1 MNSIVVNICREGFKM
16 KRFITKICAVAL
28 VAAAGFLLTANAVAL
43 DVKLTDYLAYLEVD
57 HDGEQ
62 VRIQRIQ
69 DTSNVLN
76 DGFSKTSRKCP
87 PFCIQP
93 MKVAPGVAT
102 VGEAEIFRFMEREL
116 ADGNGMIVD
125 ARTISWY
132 KKGTIPGS
140 VNIPFTEFVGESD
153 APETIKALKQLGG
166 VQRDEVN
173 WITRSFEKLMAALGL
188 FNADQ
193 KTDAWDFSNARQVVF
208 WCNGPW
214 CGQSPRAINGLL
226 SHGYPPEKVYYY
238 RGGMQMWKVLGLTVV
253 MPESAAA
260 VAMK

>member
-1 MNSIVVNICREGFKM
+1 M
-16 KRFITKICAVAL
+16 KHIITKISAVAL
-28 VAAAGFLLTANAVAL
+28 LASTGFLLNTNAVAL

-57 HDGEQ
+57 HNGEQ
-62 VRIQRIQ
+62 VRIQRVQ
-69 DTSNVLN
+69 DTSNILQ
-76 DGFSKTSRKCP
+76 DGFAKTSRKCP

-93 MKVAPGVAT
+93 MKVAAGVST

-125 ARTISWY
+125 ARTSSWY
-132 KKGTIPGS
+132 QKGTIPGS
-140 VNIPFTEFVGESD
+140 VNIPFTEFVGDED
-153 APETIKALKQLGG
+153 AAETVSALEKLGG
-166 VQRDEVN
+166 VQRGDVS
-173 WITRSFEKLMAALGL
+173 WVTRSFEKLMATLGL
-188 FNADQ
+188 FGSDQ
-193 KTDAWDFSNARQVVF
+193 KTDKWDFSDAKQVVF

-253 MPESAAA
+253 MPESPEA

>member
-1 MNSIVVNICREGFKM
+1 M
-16 KRFITKICAVAL
+16 KRFITKISTVAL
-28 VAAAGFLLTANAVAL
+28 LASAGLLLNSNAVAL

-69 DTSNVLN
+69 DTANTLQ
-76 DGFSKTSRKCP
+76 DGFAKTSRKCP

-93 MKVAPGVAT
+93 MKVAPGVLT

-116 ADGNGMIVD
+116 EDGNGMIVD
-125 ARTISWY
+125 ARTPSWH

-140 VNIPFTEFVGESD
+140 VNIPFTEFVGEED
-153 APETIKALKQLGG
+153 AAETVKALQQLGG
-166 VQRDEVN
+166 VQRGDVN
-173 WITRSFEKLMAALGL
+173 WLTRSFEKLMAKLGL
-188 FNADQ
+188 FGADQ
-193 KTDAWDFSNARQVVF
+193 KTDTWDFSNAREVVF

-226 SHGYPPEKVYYY
+226 SHGYPAEKVFYY

-253 MPESAAA
+253 VPDAPAA
-260 VAMK
+260 VAMR

>member
-1 MNSIVVNICREGFKM
+1 M
-16 KRFITKICAVAL
+16 KHIITKISAVAL
-28 VAAAGFLLTANAVAL
+28 LASTGFLLNTNAVAL

-57 HDGEQ
+57 HNGEQ
-62 VRIQRIQ
+62 VRIQRVQ
-69 DTSNVLN
+69 DTSNVLQ
-76 DGFSKTSRKCP
+76 DGFAKTSRKCP

-93 MKVAPGVAT
+93 MKVAAGVST

-125 ARTISWY
+125 ARTSSWY
-132 KKGTIPGS
+132 QKGTIPGS
-140 VNIPFTEFVGESD
+140 VNIPFTEFVGDED
-153 APETIKALKQLGG
+153 AAETVSALEKLGG
-166 VQRDEVN
+166 VQRGDVS
-173 WITRSFEKLMAALGL
+173 WVTRSFEKLMATLGL
-188 FNADQ
+188 FGSDQ
-193 KTDAWDFSNARQVVF
+193 KTDKWDFSDAKQVVF

-253 MPESAAA
+253 MPESPEA

>member
-1 MNSIVVNICREGFKM
+1 M
-16 KRFITKICAVAL
+16 KRVITKMCTAAVFAS
-28 VAAAGFLLTANAVAL
+28 VGFLLAANAVAL

-69 DTSNVLN
+69 DTGNMLN

-93 MKVAPGVAT
+93 MKVAPGVGT
-102 VGEAEIFRFMEREL
+102 IGEAEIFRFMEREL
-116 ADGNGMIVD
+116 KDGNGMIID
-125 ARTISWY
+125 SRTFSWY

-140 VNIPFTEFVGESD
+140 VNIPFTEFIGESD
-153 APETIKALKQLGG
+153 TPETIKVLGRLGG
-166 VQRDEVN
+166 VQRGEVS
-173 WITRSFEKLMAALGL
+173 WLIRGFEKLMAALGL
-188 FNADQ
+188 FGADQ
-193 KTDAWDFSNARQVVF
+193 KTDTWDFSNAKQVVV

-226 SHGYPPEKVYYY
+226 AHGYPPEKVYYY

-253 MPESAAA
+253 MPDSTEA

>member
-1 MNSIVVNICREGFKM
+1 MKGLITRISTVILLVSAVFLINSN
-16 KRFITKICAVAL
+16 
-28 VAAAGFLLTANAVAL
+28 AAAL
-43 DVKLTDYLAYLEVD
+43 DVNLTDYLAYLEVD
-57 HDGEQ
+57 HNGEQ

-69 DTSNVLN
+69 DTGNVLN
-76 DGFSKTSRKCP
+76 DGFAKTSRKCP

-102 VGEAEIFRFMEREL
+102 IGEAEIFRFMERDL
-116 ADGNGMIVD
+116 ADGSGMIID
-125 ARTISWY
+125 ARTASWY

-140 VNIPFTEFVGESD
+140 VNMPFTDFVGESG
-153 APETIKALKQLGG
+153 APETIRSLEKLGG
-166 VQRDEVN
+166 VQRGEVD
-173 WITRSFEKLMAALGL
+173 WFTRGLEKLLAVLGL

-193 KTDAWDFSNARQVVF
+193 KTDTWDFSNARDVVF

-214 CGQSPRAINGLL
+214 CGQSPRAIDGLL

-253 MPESAAA
+253 MPESAEA

>member
-1 MNSIVVNICREGFKM
+1 M
-16 KRFITKICAVAL
+16 KHIITKISAVAL
-28 VAAAGFLLTANAVAL
+28 LASAGFLLNTNAVAL

-57 HDGEQ
+57 HNGEQ
-62 VRIQRIQ
+62 VRIQRVQ
-69 DTSNVLN
+69 DTSNVLQ
-76 DGFSKTSRKCP
+76 DGFAKTSRKCP

-93 MKVAPGVAT
+93 MKVAAGVST

-125 ARTISWY
+125 ARTASWY
-132 KKGTIPGS
+132 QKGTIPGS
-140 VNIPFTEFVGESD
+140 VNIPFTEFVGDED
-153 APETIKALKQLGG
+153 AAETVSALETLGG
-166 VQRDEVN
+166 VQRGDVS
-173 WITRSFEKLMAALGL
+173 WVTRSFEKLMATLGL
-188 FNADQ
+188 FGSGQ
-193 KTDAWDFSNARQVVF
+193 KTDSWDFSDAKQVVF

-253 MPESAAA
+253 MPESPEA